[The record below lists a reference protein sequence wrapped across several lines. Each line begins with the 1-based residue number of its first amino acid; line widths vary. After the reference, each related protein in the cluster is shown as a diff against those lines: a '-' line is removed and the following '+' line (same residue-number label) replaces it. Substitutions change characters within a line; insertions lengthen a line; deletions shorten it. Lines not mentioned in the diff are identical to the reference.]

1 MEMEEVGRAVIKDGE
16 AGDGGGG
23 EDSGGDGKGGEG
35 AYVD

>member
-1 MEMEEVGRAVIKDGE
+1 MVVWGLGFGGGSWLRFG
-16 AGDGGGG
+16 GGGG